1 MKSNSPQEPLTFF
14 VVENHQDTLDAI
26 RMFLEA
32 QGHKVEA
39 AVDVTSALKLAPG
52 IQFDVLVSDIGLP
65 DGDGWELLKKLRA
78 DMPSVRAIAMSG
90 YGMRADLDRSKAA
103 GFGAHLIKPFGPAEL
118 EAAVKKV
125 LATDKAKPAAV
136 ERRA

>member
-1 MKSNSPQEPLTFF
+1 MKSNSPQDLLTFF

-39 AVDVTSALKLAPG
+39 AVDMTSALKMAAN
-52 IQFDVLVSDIGLP
+52 IKFDVLVSDIGLP
-65 DGDGWELLKKLRA
+65 DGDGWELLKKLKA
-78 DMPSVRAIAMSG
+78 DMPVRAIAMSG

-103 GFGAHLIKPFGPAEL
+103 GFGAHIIKPFGPADL
-118 EAAVKKV
+118 DAAVKKV
-125 LATDKAKPAAV
+125 LGAEKPKAAAA
-136 ERRA
+136 ERSA

>member
-1 MKSNSPQEPLTFF
+1 
-14 VVENHQDTLDAI
+14 
-26 RMFLEA
+26 
-32 QGHKVEA
+32 
-39 AVDVTSALKLAPG
+39 LKLASR

-65 DGDGWELLKKLRA
+65 DGDGWELLVKLKSE
-78 DMPSVRAIAMSG
+78 MPVRAIAMSG

-103 GFGAHLIKPFGPAEL
+103 GFGAHLIKPFGPADL

-125 LATDKAKPAAV
+125 LSGEKPKPAAA